1 MRELPS
7 QFFAAYRFYLRY
19 PVFGTRIPNNHIIN
33 AYVNTSL
40 EFLFPIFQIEIY
52 FLIEWTSPIIIISI
66 ICLCGSH
73 VGAYVGTAA

>member
-19 PVFGTRIPNNHIIN
+19 PVFGTRIPNNHIID

-40 EFLFPIFQIEIY
+40 EFLFPV
-52 FLIEWTSPIIIISI
+52 SK
-66 ICLCGSH
+66 
-73 VGAYVGTAA
+73 